1 MESDGRD
8 RAILHIDASDR
19 DADLLWRTGFWAG
32 DPFVLAEIGGRSHL
46 ILTDLELGRGRKES
60 RVDEVHSW
68 SAIERAIEG
77 ESSAPAE
84 GGARKPV
91 PYEAVIDRFLRDRG
105 ALRLRVPPRFP
116 LRLADRLRERGF
128 DIEAG
133 ADPFYP
139 SRLGKR
145 PEEIASIEAIQRVT
159 EESMLFA
166 IGRIRAAEV
175 RGGELWLDG
184 EPLDVA
190 RLKRLIRVFCLERG
204 AQLGEVIVAPG
215 DQGCDPHD
223 SGSGALRPAETII
236 IDIFPRDLATK
247 YWGDMTRTVVKGRA
261 SDDLRRLHAAVREA
275 QAAAIAAI
283 APGVTGDEVHRRV
296 QQVFERAGFPTELR
310 GGDWVGFFHGTGH
323 GVGLDIHEPP
333 RLSKNGPVLAEGM
346 VVTVEPGLYYPGLGG
361 CRLEDL
367 VVVTA
372 SGCRNLNRAPYDLEV

>member
-1 MESDGRD
+1 MVPDED

-32 DPFVLAEIGGRSHL
+32 DPFVFAEIGGRSHL
-46 ILTDLELGRGRKES
+46 LLTDLELGRGRKEA

-68 SAIERAIEG
+68 SAIERAIEAESPPAAAG
-77 ESSAPAE
+77 E
-84 GGARKPV
+84 ARKPV
-91 PYEAVIDRFLRDRG
+91 PYEVVIERFLRERG
-105 ALRLRVPPRFP
+105 VGRLRVPSRFP

-128 DIEAG
+128 DLEPG
-133 ADPFYP
+133 AEPFYAE
-139 SRLGKR
+139 RARKR
-145 PEEIASIEAIQRVT
+145 PEEIAAIEAIQRVT
-159 EESMLFA
+159 EEAMLFA
-166 IGRIRAAEV
+166 IDRIRASEV
-175 RGGELWLDG
+175 RDGELWLDG
-184 EPLDVA
+184 APLDVA
-190 RLKRLIRVFCLERG
+190 RLKRSIRVFCLEKG

-223 SGSGALRPAETII
+223 AGSGPLRAGETII

-283 APGVTGDEVHRRV
+283 APGATGDEVHRSV
-296 QQVFERAGFPTELR
+296 QRVFERAGFPTELR
-310 GGDWVGFFHGTGH
+310 AGNWVGFFHGTGH

-333 RLSKNGPVLAEGM
+333 RLSKNGPTLAEGM
-346 VVTVEPGLYYPGLGG
+346 VITVEPGLYYPGLGG